1 MLIVLIRGLAMA
13 ALVATLTGCAA
24 GPVNPRLD
32 AYGPDGYRY
41 AKVRGEGAEQELF
54 VILAFSGGG
63 TRAAAFSYGLL
74 EGLQSITYR
83 PPPDAERTLL
93 ADVDVI
99 SSVSGGSFTAAHY
112 ALFGVEGFKRFEE
125 DFLYRDIQGELIARA
140 LAPWNWV
147 RLLRSDYSRI
157 DLAADLYDEVVFK
170 RATFATLLQQSR
182 GRPYVLLNATDMTLG
197 ARFEFTQDQF
207 DLLCSDLSQVP
218 VARAVAASS
227 AFPILLSPLTL
238 HNYGADHCDPDRFV
252 PPTWLKSAS
261 EPSNPPRRQAL
272 ARNLMS
278 YRQDLKDRPFV
289 HLLDGGLADNI
300 GLRGPY
306 IALSGQDSAWSVYSK
321 INNRQIRRVLVIT
334 ANAKTGRDPG
344 WDKRESPPGISG
356 VLGLVTTGPM
366 GNYSFETVQ
375 LIAEH
380 FGRLNADIETY
391 GACERIA
398 KAQCPA
404 FSMPFE
410 LPAPV
415 SFHAVELSFDKVTD
429 NRDLQLCLEGLA
441 TSFALPRAQV
451 TLVRQVAQR
460 LLMTSPEFLD
470 AMRAIAPGWQP
481 REVTIEPALIA
492 EACPKD

>member
-1 MLIVLIRGLAMA
+1 MLIVIIRGLAMV

-83 PPPDAERTLL
+83 PPPDA
-93 ADVDVI
+93 
-99 SSVSGGSFTAAHY
+99 
-112 ALFGVEGFKRFEE
+112 
-125 DFLYRDIQGELIARA
+125 
-140 LAPWNWV
+140 
-147 RLLRSDYSRI
+147 
-157 DLAADLYDEVVFK
+157 
-170 RATFATLLQQSR
+170 
-182 GRPYVLLNATDMTLG
+182 TDMTLG

-238 HNYGADHCDPDRFV
+238 HNYGGDHCDPDRFL

-306 IALSGQDSAWSVYSK
+306 IALSGQAGAWS
-321 INNRQIRRVLVIT
+321 
-334 ANAKTGRDPG
+334 
-344 WDKRESPPGISG
+344 
-356 VLGLVTTGPM
+356 
-366 GNYSFETVQ
+366 
-375 LIAEH
+375 
-380 FGRLNADIETY
+380 
-391 GACERIA
+391 AC
-398 KAQCPA
+398 
-404 FSMPFE
+404 
-410 LPAPV
+410 
-415 SFHAVELSFDKVTD
+415 
-429 NRDLQLCLEGLA
+429 
-441 TSFALPRAQV
+441 
-451 TLVRQVAQR
+451 
-460 LLMTSPEFLD
+460 
-470 AMRAIAPGWQP
+470 
-481 REVTIEPALIA
+481 
-492 EACPKD
+492 